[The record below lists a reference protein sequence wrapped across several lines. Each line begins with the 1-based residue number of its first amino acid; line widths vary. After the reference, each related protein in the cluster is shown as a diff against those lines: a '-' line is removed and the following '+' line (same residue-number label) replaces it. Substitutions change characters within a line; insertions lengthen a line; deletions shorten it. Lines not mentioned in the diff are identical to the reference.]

1 MARTCGKA
9 STYNN
14 GKCRCPACRAA
25 IADYRAG
32 RREQG
37 LDKTPSKKAPEVPVA
52 PAMKESA

>member
-14 GKCRCPACRAA
+14 GHCRCPACRAA
-25 IADYRAG
+25 IAEYRAS

-37 LDKTPSKKAPEVPVA
+37 LDKPTKGPETA
-52 PAMKESA
+52 TTLKESA